1 MGQNRGDHSSGYGK
15 DNVRWGSGSAKR
27 GVTIHFD
34 EDHGVGYKAANEVV
48 VELWEFPVDHLGGS
62 LLEVEEVPTAA

>member
-1 MGQNRGDHSSGYGK
+1 MGGNMGQNRGDHSSGYGK

-48 VELWEFPVDHLGGS
+48 VEL
-62 LLEVEEVPTAA
+62 